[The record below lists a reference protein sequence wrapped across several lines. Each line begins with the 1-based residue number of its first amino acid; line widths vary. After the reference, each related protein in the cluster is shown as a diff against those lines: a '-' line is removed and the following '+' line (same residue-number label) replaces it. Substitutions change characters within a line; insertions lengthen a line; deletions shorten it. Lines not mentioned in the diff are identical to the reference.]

1 MRLYELVDRIDVIK
15 DNIEHLDGSVWE
27 CDKDGECLA
36 DTESFKSL
44 INFMEVFINNY
55 K

>member
-1 MRLYELVDRIDVIK
+1 MRLYKLVDRIDVIK
-15 DNIEHLDGSVWE
+15 DNLKHLDGSVSE
-27 CDKDGECLA
+27 CDKNGECLA

-44 INFMEVFINNY
+44 INFMEVFVNNY